1 MTAQMTALM
10 FGTKKE
16 ATDYC
21 KKKNKTARKW
31 KWTTVKAPHGGY
43 MAHQLKGRKLVSINY

>member
-1 MTAQMTALM
+1 MTAQM